1 MIVMEVF
8 MTHHKMMFP
17 NETLDH
23 LAQDF
28 LTAWQNAHGFSAGSA
43 RSLIGP
49 ERLAILIEGAFSK
62 AERKLA
68 EAQSG
73 ETLLR
78 EFASE
83 LLNQICAAMLE
94 KIERVAER
102 KVLSSDIN
110 VNPDADQVM
119 FIFKLEE
126 KEHSSLKET
135 RS

>member
-1 MIVMEVF
+1 MISSTYEA
-8 MTHHKMMFP
+8 
-17 NETLDH
+17 LDL

-28 LTAWQNAHGFSAGSA
+28 LKAWHDAHGFCAGSA

-49 ERLAILIEGAFSK
+49 ERLAILIDGAFSK

-78 EFASE
+78 EYASE
-83 LLNQICAAMLE
+83 LLNQICATMIE
-94 KIERVAER
+94 QIEQVIGRKI
-102 KVLSSDIN
+102 LSSDIN

-126 KEHSSLKET
+126 ERDSYKVP